1 MLQQLCTVPEAK
13 YRTVTTG
20 FTWQTSVFVYTCHM
34 FALSLLSHSHDWC
47 IWPLN
52 VPYDSYCPHT
62 SGSSVRYKWRN
73 ATSSHVI
80 HEQTSVIAL
89 TCLPFTHSRW
99 KAFKWPILIQVHC
112 SHDMAD
118 IHKWQIFVKY
128 NSRGNAVTKSQKKK
142 NPSILCRQNACS
154 TLKENVHMP
163 IWQVT
168 VSALTHRHK
177 YNLCRIKQ
185 RLVPPLP
192 APKR

>member
-142 NPSILCRQNACS
+142 KSIN
-154 TLKENVHMP
+154 TLWAKCMLDVEGECAHAYMASHCIGTNTQTQ
-163 IWQVT
+163 I
-168 VSALTHRHK
+168 
-177 YNLCRIKQ
+177 
-185 RLVPPLP
+185 
-192 APKR
+192 